1 MIIVDGLLNS
11 GIIMDI
17 VFIEDL
23 QVDTTIGIYDWERG
37 IKQTL
42 AFDIEMATDIRKA
55 AETDDIGHALNY
67 KAVSKRIIQFVE
79 DSEYLLVERVAE
91 EIADIIRK
99 EFGVPWLQLTL
110 RKPGAVR
117 GSRAVGLRI
126 ERGERPA

>member
-1 MIIVDGLLNS
+1 MGIWYVMGGVIIVS
-11 GIIMDI
+11 FSIPRRKIMDI

-55 AETDDIGHALNY
+55 AKSDDIKHALNY
-67 KAVSKRIIQFVE
+67 KAVAKRVIQFVE

-91 EIADIIRK
+91 EIADII
-99 EFGVPWLQLTL
+99 L
-110 RKPGAVR
+110 RRDCRYYSQGIQ
-117 GSRAVGLRI
+117 RAVVEI
-126 ERGERPA
+126 DST

>member
-1 MIIVDGLLNS
+1 MA
-11 GIIMDI
+11 IMDI

-42 AFDIEMATDIRKA
+42 AFDIEMATDISKA
-55 AETDDIGHALNY
+55 AESDDIEYALNY

-91 EIADIIRK
+91 EVANIIIK
-99 EFGVPWLQLTL
+99 EFGVPWLKLTL

-117 GSRAVGLRI
+117 GSKAVGIRI
-126 ERGERPA
+126 KRGVKPDRIAD